1 MVKGV
6 PLQFKKKIRNGVRA
20 IVGNMKRYSVADV
33 VVLWRQWWEFKNAPD
48 DMRASRVESLTSLP
62 DLIRRFQ
69 RLGISVAERS
79 IDIDDFEQWMG
90 RYTDVCRFYSGY
102 GDAQIEK
109 ILEHYLTMSELHIS
123 ERDVCVDIAAST
135 SPFADAV
142 AAHLKNTCYRQ
153 DLIYPE
159 GIHGN
164 RIGGDAAHMP
174 VEDNF
179 ADVLTLHCAY
189 ECFQNDADIRFIT
202 EAERVLR
209 RGGRLGIVP
218 LYVESVY
225 FVKTGPLHDRRRIKV
240 EEGARCIWR
249 DDGYVRE
256 AFSRHYSPESFKKRV
271 VETITKMNCEVLHFT
286 NLDEVGLR
294 YPGQRVYCRFM
305 FRAVRR

>member
-1 MVKGV
+1 MEVRLRLKN
-6 PLQFKKKIRNGVRA
+6 KIRDSVKA
-20 IVGNMKRYSVADV
+20 IVGNMKRYSVADA
-33 VVLWRQWWEFKNAPD
+33 VVLWRQWREFKNASD
-48 DMRASRVESLTSLP
+48 DMRASWVESLTSPSDLLRRFHQLGVPVVERSVDIDCFEKWMDQYP
-62 DLIRRFQ
+62 DL
-69 RLGISVAERS
+69 
-79 IDIDDFEQWMG
+79 
-90 RYTDVCRFYSGY
+90 CRFYSNY
-102 GDAQIEK
+102 GDTRIEK

-123 ERDVCVDIAAST
+123 GRDVCIDIAAST
-135 SPFADAV
+135 SPFADVV
-142 AAHLKNTCYRQ
+142 AEHLKNTCYRQ

-164 RIGGDAAHMP
+164 SIGGDAARMP
-174 VEDNF
+174 VDNNF

-189 ECFQNDADIRFIT
+189 ECFQDDADIRFIT

-209 RGGRLGIVP
+209 RGGRLGIIP

-256 AFSRHYSPESFKKRV
+256 AFSRHYSPESLKKRV
-271 VETITKMNCEVLHFT
+271 VEAITKMNCEVLHFT
-286 NLDEVGLR
+286 NLDEVGSR